1 MDKTEFKLRT
11 RNFALRVIKLVEALP
26 RTRTADVIGK
36 QALRSDTSVAANYRA
51 ACRAKSRADFVSKMG
66 TVKEECDETLFW
78 MEMLVESDQVKPSRM
93 ENLMKEAGELIRI
106 VVVSARSARGS
117 RIPQSANR
125 SPQS

>member
-1 MDKTEFKLRT
+1 MDKTELKLRT
-11 RNFALRVIKLVEALP
+11 RNFALRAIKFVEALP

-36 QALRSDTSVAANYRA
+36 QALRSTSVAGNYRA
-51 ACRAKSRADFVSKMG
+51 ACRAKSRADFVSMMG
-66 TVKEECDETLFW
+66 TVEEECDETLFW

-93 ENLMKEAGELIRI
+93 EYLMKEADELIQI
-106 VVVSARSARGS
+106 VVASARTARGS